1 MRSIKIL
8 GVCSGNG
15 TLLHSMK
22 KYLIGNIEPR
32 SVYYT
37 KRQKGWTC
45 NFGEIP
51 YFKSLEEASKVELK
65 PNVIVGHPDCGSGS
79 VLSYSRAKKLSSIEF
94 NDSFLTFKKAVDKYK
109 PQVFLFEN
117 LEAMFKNYPKKNF
130 KRLYKRYN
138 LIFYTV
144 SVSRFGNS
152 QIHRKRLIVVGIRKN
167 KPFQKE
173 CFKLPKISKY
183 KPLKSKELLLG
194 LNETDLDLGHYIEPL
209 DQIITIYG
217 GCKMSLKEIKDIW
230 LGKLKHKSRFLVT
243 DRKYVTAPGVYK
255 NLANKPPSTARKQ
268 NRQFNHKGEMMSPR
282 ELARIQGLPD
292 NFILPIDKATLK
304 GDINKARVTVTKC
317 PPYELGS
324 WFLSSLKK
332 YKRVIE
338 DIIPTKNTI

>member
-1 MRSIKIL
+1 MRNIRVL

-15 TLLHSMK
+15 VLLYALK

-37 KRQKGWTC
+37 KGQKAWEA
-45 NFGEIP
+45 NFKGLP
-51 YFKSLEEASKVELK
+51 FYKSLAEAEKDDLK

-94 NDSFLTFKKAVDKYK
+94 NDSFLTFKNAIDKYK
-109 PQVFLFEN
+109 PSLFLFEN

-130 KRLYKRYN
+130 KRLYRRYN

-144 SVSRFGNS
+144 PMSRFGNS
-152 QIHRKRLIVVGIRKN
+152 QVHRKRLVVIGIRKN
-167 KPFQKE
+167 KPFLKE
-173 CFKLPKISKY
+173 AFKLPRKSKY
-183 KPLKSKELLLG
+183 SPVKSKELLLG
-194 LNETDLDLGHYIEPL
+194 LNETDLELGHYVEPL

-217 GCKMSLKEIKDIW
+217 GCKMSLQQIKDIW
-230 LGKLKHKSRFLVT
+230 LGKLKHKSRFEVT

-255 NLANKPPSTARKQ
+255 NLANKPPATARKQ

-292 NFILPIDKATLK
+292 SFKLPIDEATLK
-304 GDINKARVTVTKC
+304 ADINKARVTVTKC

-332 YKRVIE
+332 YRKRVI
-338 DIIPTKNTI
+338 